1 MVVPPVSVVGVGD
14 VTEDAVSEVES
25 KSKRGARPAV
35 SEEPEARD
43 NQLELAIGT
52 QVRQFRQD
60 LHMTVAEVAKMAGLS
75 PGMLSKIENGM
86 TSPSLATL
94 RALSQALN
102 VPVTAFFRKYEDQR
116 DATFVSQGQGLLI
129 ERRGTRAGHEYR
141 LLGHTIGKRINVEP
155 YLITLSESS
164 EIFPLFQHAGVE
176 FVYVLEGEMDYRHGG
191 QTFEMKPGDSLF
203 FDSDVPHGPERLK
216 KLPIRM
222 LSLQARAAE

>member
-1 MVVPPVSVVGVGD
+1 M
-14 VTEDAVSEVES
+14 SEVDS
-25 KSKRGARPAV
+25 KNKRGARPAA